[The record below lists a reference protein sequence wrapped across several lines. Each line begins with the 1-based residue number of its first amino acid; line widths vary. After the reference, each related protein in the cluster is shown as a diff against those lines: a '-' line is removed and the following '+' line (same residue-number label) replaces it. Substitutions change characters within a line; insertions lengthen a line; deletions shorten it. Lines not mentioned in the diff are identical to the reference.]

1 MQTDPCSRPAPF
13 DAGRE
18 ARLQHIRRGARAL
31 AAGTLDPVQA
41 RRTAAEIERL
51 AAELLER
58 EDDAAAAEPRLSVLS
73 AREREVLI
81 ALASGRS
88 VQEVAFRFQRSPKT
102 INNQRTSVLRK
113 LGLRNTAELTL
124 FAIRSGLLAA

>member
-1 MQTDPCSRPAPF
+1 MQTDPCGRPAPA
-13 DAGRE
+13 DPGRE

-58 EDDAAAAEPRLSVLS
+58 EDAGAAEPRLSVLS

>member
-1 MQTDPCSRPAPF
+1 MRTEAGASPA
-13 DAGRE
+13 DGGR
-18 ARLQHIRRGARAL
+18 ASRLQHIRRGARAL

-51 AAELLER
+51 AAELLAHDADGTAR
-58 EDDAAAAEPRLSVLS
+58 EPQISVLS
-73 AREREVLI
+73 AREREVLV

-88 VQEVAFRFQRSPKT
+88 VQEIAFRFQRSPKT

-113 LGLRNTAELTL
+113 LGLRNTAELTR
-124 FAIRSGLLAA
+124 FAIRCGLLAA